1 MPIIRLKKSKRYA
14 LKPIINHK
22 LEMHE
27 MYVPSH
33 FKEDDT
39 DKLQQYIRDYGFG
52 LLVVADDGGIEANH
66 VPFHLSAGQSGTL
79 GRLQC
84 HLARSNPAWQRVRDG
99 ARVLAVFQGPD
110 AYVSPSWYATKAET
124 GRVVPT
130 WNYLAV
136 HAEGSACVI
145 EDPVWLTNHLH
156 QLTDQHEYGMGTT
169 WSVDDAPADY
179 TERLVK
185 AIVGVEIQIETLTGK
200 LKASQNQPEKNRAG
214 VKVGLE
220 AGEAERSRDMARLIS

>member
-1 MPIIRLKKSKRYA
+1 
-14 LKPIINHK
+14 
-22 LEMHE
+22 

-39 DKLQQYIRDYGFG
+39 GKLQQYIRDYGFG
-52 LLVVADDGGIEANH
+52 LLIVADDGGIEANH
-66 VPFHLSAGQSGTL
+66 VPFYLSSEQGGTL
-79 GRLQC
+79 GQLQC
-84 HLARSNPAWQRVRDG
+84 HLARSNPVWQRLHDG

-110 AYVSPSWYATKAET
+110 AYVSPSWYETKADT

-136 HAEGSACVI
+136 HAEGSARII
-145 EDPVWLTNHLH
+145 EDSTWLKHHLH
-156 QLTDQHEYGMGTT
+156 RLTDQHEASMSNP
-169 WSVDDAPADY
+169 WSVDDAPTDF

-185 AIVGVEIQIETLTGK
+185 AIVGVEIKIEVLTGK

-214 VKVGLE
+214 VKAGLE
-220 AGEAERSRDMARLIS
+220 AEEGAHNRAMAKFIS